1 MAELK
6 AKAKE
11 IANSRAL
18 ELNVHGWP
26 YGGAMMDA
34 VLAPKV
40 EEEEG
45 GMYKNVM

>member
-1 MAELK
+1 MDELK

-11 IANSRAL
+11 IADSRAL

-40 EEEEG
+40 EGEG
-45 GMYKNVM
+45 GKYKNVM